1 MLEPLLNSTSIPLLK
16 KVAAFGERRHEIL
29 AGNIANVDTPNYR
42 TRDLPVE
49 AFQQALQRAV
59 SQRQA
64 GRQAFASADRTT
76 GISPGEQPLSLEQLF
91 PAELFHGVEAAPANL
106 TFHDGNNRSVESET
120 MEMTKN
126 LMMQNLAVE
135 LMHAQMGLLQMA
147 ISERP

>member
-29 AGNIANVDTPNYR
+29 VGNIANIDTPNYR

-49 AFQQALQRAV
+49 AFHEALQRAIAARRSGQLTSV
-59 SQRQA
+59 SPQA
-64 GRQAFASADRTT
+64 AS
-76 GISPGEQPLSLEQLF
+76 GEAPLSLEQLF
-91 PAELFHGVEAAPANL
+91 PAELFRGMEAAPQNL
-106 TFHDGNNRSVESET
+106 TFQDGNNRSIESEV

-126 LMMQNLAVE
+126 VMMQNMAVE